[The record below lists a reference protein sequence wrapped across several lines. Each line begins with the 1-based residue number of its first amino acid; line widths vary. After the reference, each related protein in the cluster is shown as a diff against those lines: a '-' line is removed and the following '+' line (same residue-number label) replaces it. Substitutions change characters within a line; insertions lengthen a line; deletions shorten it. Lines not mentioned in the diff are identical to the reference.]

1 MHPAGGRGW
10 APLVYAIEK
19 GFQKTHPTPMA
30 RDTIACPFCGE
41 SFEVLLDD
49 TEGEQSLITDCE
61 ICCRPMAVTAKI
73 SGGELLWC
81 KVVAE

>member
-1 MHPAGGRGW
+1 
-10 APLVYAIEK
+10 
-19 GFQKTHPTPMA
+19 MA

-61 ICCRPMAVTAKI
+61 ICCRPMTVTAKI
-73 SGGELLWC
+73 SDGELLWC
-81 KVVAE
+81 NVASE

>member
-1 MHPAGGRGW
+1 
-10 APLVYAIEK
+10 
-19 GFQKTHPTPMA
+19 MA

-61 ICCRPMAVTAKI
+61 ICCRPMVVTAMI
-73 SGGELLWC
+73 SGAELLWC
-81 KVVAE
+81 NVAGE

>member
-1 MHPAGGRGW
+1 M
-10 APLVYAIEK
+10 AIEK
-19 GFQKTHPTPMA
+19 DFDKTYPAQMA
-30 RDTIACPFCGE
+30 RATIACPFCGE

-73 SGGELLWC
+73 SGGELQWSN
-81 KVVAE
+81 VGAE

>member
-1 MHPAGGRGW
+1 M
-10 APLVYAIEK
+10 
-19 GFQKTHPTPMA
+19 PMA
-30 RDTIACPFCGE
+30 RATIVCPFCGE

-49 TEGEQSLITDCE
+49 TEGEQRLTTDCE

-81 KVVAE
+81 NVVAE

>member
-1 MHPAGGRGW
+1 
-10 APLVYAIEK
+10 
-19 GFQKTHPTPMA
+19 MA

-49 TEGEQSLITDCE
+49 TEGEQRLTTDCE

-73 SGGELLWC
+73 SGGELQWC
-81 KVVAE
+81 QVAAE

>member
-1 MHPAGGRGW
+1 M
-10 APLVYAIEK
+10 AIEK
-19 GFQKTHPTPMA
+19 DFDKTYPAPMA
-30 RDTIACPFCGE
+30 RDMIACPFCGE

-73 SGGELLWC
+73 SVGELLWC
-81 KVVAE
+81 QVAPE

>member
-1 MHPAGGRGW
+1 
-10 APLVYAIEK
+10 
-19 GFQKTHPTPMA
+19 MA

-73 SGGELLWC
+73 SAGELLWC
-81 KVVAE
+81 NVAAE

>member
-10 APLVYAIEK
+10 VPLGYAIEK
-19 GFQKTHPTPMA
+19 VFHKTHHTPMA
-30 RDTIACPFCGE
+30 RETIACPFCGE
-41 SFEVLLDD
+41 AFEVLLDD

-73 SGGELLWC
+73 SSGELLWC
-81 KVVAE
+81 NVASE